1 MEIACCCWPVQSV
14 QPTSA
19 QPAHPRLVQQ
29 KEQDGAG
36 HVVGHPEHGFGSGH
50 NLSTFYTPISVSGL
64 VESTRTHSSSPTLR
78 APDPSRP
85 SPSPSERPALPT
97 PKFKIRRQ
105 AAQIQKQV
113 PKHETRPKLAVK
125 TLRAKPARPKPLKSG
140 INTGMGLIIWVI
152 TSNLMFVSW
161 VKPVH
166 SSSIIAQNTQMHPC
180 FGYQGC
186 CIWHCRF
193 LLQGSSQKPHAEC
206 LRSKESYEQC
216 ALG

>member
-1 MEIACCCWPVQSV
+1 MLLLASPIS
-14 QPTSA
+14 SA
-19 QPAHPRLVQQ
+19 NLSAASASQVSTT
-29 KEQDGAG
+29 KGAG
-36 HVVGHPEHGFGSGH
+36 WGGTCGRASGTRFRVGTQPFHF
-50 NLSTFYTPISVSGL
+50 LYTNFRSGL

-113 PKHETRPKLAVK
+113 PKHETRPTLAVK

-186 CIWHCRF
+186 CIWHGRF
-193 LLQGSSQKPHAEC
+193 LLLGSSQKPHAEC